1 MAVNLQNITL
11 PTGAYTPTQPQQAAV
26 DSAAE
31 VVEDL
36 LKTPALPTGTTIS
49 PTLQQIQTGELLAT
63 PGVSGTVAAGIP
75 TAAVPTV
82 TGAADP
88 TTTAAAAPTAYATG
102 QYAAGQTGIA
112 ATPQATA
119 ATMTALT
126 APAVAEAGLLLQLL
140 LFKDN
145 WQIYLVIYKL
155 L

>member
-1 MAVNLQNITL
+1 MAVNLQNVTL
-11 PTGAYTPTQPQQAAV
+11 PTGAYTPTQPQQVAV

-31 VVEDL
+31 VVENL

-82 TGAADP
+82 TGAAAP

-112 ATPQATA
+112 ATS
-119 ATMTALT
+119 
-126 APAVAEAGLLLQLL
+126 GNSC
-140 LFKDN
+140 DN
-145 WQIYLVIYKL
+145 DCLNGSCSCRSWSYYFSCYCSRTTGKFIW
-155 L
+155 